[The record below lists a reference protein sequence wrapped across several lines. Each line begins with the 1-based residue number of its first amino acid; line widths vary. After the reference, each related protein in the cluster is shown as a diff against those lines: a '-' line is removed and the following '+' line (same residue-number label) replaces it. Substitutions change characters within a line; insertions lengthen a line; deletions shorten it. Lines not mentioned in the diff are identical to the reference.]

1 MRAVTPM
8 ATNIRRISMLNYKKN
23 KSTVSILI
31 LMVIIALLT
40 TSCSQT
46 HDEAMDKNQNTDI
59 QKNEIENIE
68 TPYDYKLLYS
78 YKNISLNDSEKLREL
93 VSQLQYAKEL
103 PIDHIEYGDI
113 LRIDYRMNLTEG
125 QEYKVNHTKM
135 MADVVVLLALL
146 DDLYAVE
153 YNLVQG
159 DYSYG
164 GVPITRELAEEIVG
178 KDIWSLGETEEVF
191 LTDMP
196 NIIANL
202 QWNPDVMNII
212 RYEHIAS

>member
-1 MRAVTPM
+1 MF
-8 ATNIRRISMLNYKKN
+8 NN
-23 KSTVSILI
+23 KRNKMTIPILI
-31 LMVIIALLT
+31 LTVFIILLT
-40 TSCSQT
+40 TSCSQVNKGIQV
-46 HDEAMDKNQNTDI
+46 KNQNADI

-78 YKNISLNDSEKLREL
+78 YKNISLNDSQKLMEL

-103 PIDHIEYGDI
+103 PIDLIEYGNI

-135 MADVVVLLALL
+135 MADVIVLLALL

-164 GVPITRELAEEIVG
+164 GVPITREQAEEIVG

-191 LTDMP
+191 LLDLP
-196 NIIANL
+196 KIIADL
-202 QWNPDVMNII
+202 EWDPDVMDVIT
-212 RYEHIAS
+212 YEHIMS

>member
-1 MRAVTPM
+1 MF
-8 ATNIRRISMLNYKKN
+8 NN
-23 KSTVSILI
+23 KRNKMTIPILI
-31 LMVIIALLT
+31 LTVFIILLT
-40 TSCSQT
+40 TSCSQVNKGIQV
-46 HDEAMDKNQNTDI
+46 KNQNADI

-68 TPYDYKLLYS
+68 TPYDFKLLYS
-78 YKNISLNDSEKLREL
+78 YKNISLNDSQKLMEL

-103 PIDHIEYGDI
+103 PIDLIEHGDI

-125 QEYKVNHTKM
+125 QKYKVNHTKM

-164 GVPITRELAEEIVG
+164 GVPITREQAEEIVG
-178 KDIWSLGETEEVF
+178 KDIWSLGATEEVF
-191 LTDMP
+191 LFDMP
-196 NIIANL
+196 KIIADL
-202 QWNPDVMNII
+202 EWDPDVMDVIT
-212 RYEHIAS
+212 YEHIMS